1 MFTRITGQNASILV
15 ASTLWIMLREQMQ
28 DFVEPPNIFQ
38 SKWSAIKCLNEYTG
52 LMLARPSLVTNI
64 PSVFWSISFCIYCY
78 ILGATTLGDRHHR
91 KLLTFTT
98 GESICRAER
107 GWSSVVQREG
117 KREAVVAAVLIF
129 AQMREDVPHVINRW
143 KSLPLRGNPTKC
155 CHWGQKRSNFDETK
169 NERKLFCSD
178 NRSFFRTC

>member
-1 MFTRITGQNASILV
+1 
-15 ASTLWIMLREQMQ
+15 MLREQMQ

-38 SKWSAIKCLNEYTG
+38 SKWSAIKCLSEYTA

-107 GWSSVVQREG
+107 GWSSVVQREER
-117 KREAVVAAVLIF
+117 REAVVAAVLIF
-129 AQMREDVPHVINRW
+129 AQMWENVPQCHM
-143 KSLPLRGNPTKC
+143 SLIVGSPSLSEATLPNVAIGARRDPILMRPKMKGSCSVLITG
-155 CHWGQKRSNFDETK
+155 HFSGLANF
-169 NERKLFCSD
+169 
-178 NRSFFRTC
+178 

>member
-1 MFTRITGQNASILV
+1 
-15 ASTLWIMLREQMQ
+15 MLREQMQ

-78 ILGATTLGDRHHR
+78 TLGATALGDRHHR

-107 GWSSVVQREG
+107 GWSGVVQRERR
-117 KREAVVAAVLIF
+117 REAVVAAVLIF
-129 AQMREDVPHVINRW
+129 AQMREDVPHVINVGSPFHLEAIYRPNVAIRAIRDPVLMRP
-143 KSLPLRGNPTKC
+143 KMK
-155 CHWGQKRSNFDETK
+155 EVV
-169 NERKLFCSD
+169 LF
-178 NRSFFRTC
+178 